1 MTLRTMQILA
11 IYAYSITDLWLID
24 VCMSDA
30 HKTVN
35 NKLQIYI
42 LAIVS

>member
-11 IYAYSITDLWLID
+11 MYAFSITDLWLID

-30 HKTVN
+30 HKTVKN
-35 NKLQIYI
+35 NLQIYI
-42 LAIVS
+42 LAMSS